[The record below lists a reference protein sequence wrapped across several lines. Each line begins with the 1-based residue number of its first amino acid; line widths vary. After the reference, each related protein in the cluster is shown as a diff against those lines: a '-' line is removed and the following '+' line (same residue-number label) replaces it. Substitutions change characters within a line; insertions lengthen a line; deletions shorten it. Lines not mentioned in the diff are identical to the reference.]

1 MTELLHNSACTAQSG
16 TGNECFSVM
25 GSCAW
30 AGEGPSF
37 FIPAAKL
44 MIGRVFVIM
53 GELARRAIDGIR
65 QVCWRT
71 ERRQGRFF
79 CPGAAVTGRLVS
91 RRL

>member
-1 MTELLHNSACTAQSG
+1 MTELQNSGVCAVRSG
-16 TGNECFSVM
+16 AADACFSVM
-25 GSCAW
+25 GSHAW

-37 FIPAAKL
+37 FVPAAKL
-44 MIGRVFVIM
+44 MIGRMFVIL

>member
-1 MTELLHNSACTAQSG
+1 MTDIFRNAACAVQPAA
-16 TGNECFSVM
+16 GNECFSVM
-25 GSCAW
+25 GNCAW

-44 MIGRVFVIM
+44 MICRVFVIL

-79 CPGAAVTGRLVS
+79 CPGAAVSGRLVS

>member
-1 MTELLHNSACTAQSG
+1 MTELQNIGVCTARSG
-16 TGNECFSVM
+16 AADACFSVM
-25 GSCAW
+25 GSHAW

-37 FIPAAKL
+37 FVPAAKL
-44 MIGRVFVIM
+44 MIGRMFVIL